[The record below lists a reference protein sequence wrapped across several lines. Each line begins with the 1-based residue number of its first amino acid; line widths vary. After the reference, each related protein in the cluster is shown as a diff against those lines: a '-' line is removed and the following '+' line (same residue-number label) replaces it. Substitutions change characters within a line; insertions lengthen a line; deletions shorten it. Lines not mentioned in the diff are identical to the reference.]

1 MDKLNPE
8 VSCLLIEILGFRL
21 LSVFAL
27 IHTFDG
33 ERDLSSPQELLF
45 TFEGGSQV
53 RIKCDK
59 DGESIHFDNQTPV
72 EANMAEY
79 GQDIL
84 CNCSNNNNFK
94 YGIGRTVDQI
104 DLIVSDKIIFGLLM
118 TFEGARSITIINLG
132 DELYV
137 YDELPKNILE
147 EEKWKRILVD

>member
-53 RIKCDK
+53 RIKCDQ

-84 CNCSNNNNFK
+84 CDCSNDNNFE

-147 EEKWKRILVD
+147 EEKWQRILVD

>member
-1 MDKLNPE
+1 M
-8 VSCLLIEILGFRL
+8 
-21 LSVFAL
+21 
-27 IHTFDG
+27 T

-53 RIKCDK
+53 RIKCDQ

-79 GQDIL
+79 GQNML
-84 CNCSNNNNFK
+84 CNCSNDNNFE

-104 DLIVSDKIIFGLLM
+104 ELIVSDKIIFGLLM
-118 TFEGARSITIINLG
+118 TFEGARSFTIINLG

-147 EEKWKRILVD
+147 EEKWQRILVD